1 MGSNPNA
8 EYDWNWHPELPRT
21 VLWGALIA
29 TGQPELAELL
39 LKSGA
44 NPTDGVSTH
53 VAAGRRNIS
62 ALELLYR
69 FAVNVNGVPRG
80 VPPLPYILGLI
91 MPVDIYGGI
100 MLLEHTSEPM

>member
-21 VLWGALIA
+21 ALWGALIA

-44 NPTDGVSTH
+44 NPTDRVSTH
-53 VAAGRRNIS
+53 IAAGSGNVAAPGF
-62 ALELLYR
+62 LDR
-69 FAVNVNGVPRG
+69 FRGHVDRVPRG
-80 VPPLPYILGLI
+80 VVPPAYTLGW
-91 MPVDIYGGI
+91 MRADDNFGEEWVFEDRD
-100 MLLEHTSEPM
+100 